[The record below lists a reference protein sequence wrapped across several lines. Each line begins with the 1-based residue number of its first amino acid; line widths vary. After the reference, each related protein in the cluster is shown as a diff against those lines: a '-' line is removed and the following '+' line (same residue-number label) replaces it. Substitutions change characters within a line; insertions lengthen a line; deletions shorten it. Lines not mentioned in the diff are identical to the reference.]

1 MKLNQWRNLFHLIA
15 MANSIVHNIIQMNY
29 GIVKHV
35 NVNVKKFLSAKK
47 VIAGFLTNVFVRI
60 ESV

>member
-1 MKLNQWRNLFHLIA
+1 MKN
-15 MANSIVHNIIQMNY
+15 